1 MKSAHNRLKAVQ
13 QHLTPAQVHAKAV
26 DPIAS
31 MNEER
36 AKAAFDIRELT
47 YLLDGGKKVT
57 ELKERMML
65 ELERDPLFKMHD
77 IHDISKDELRERT
90 MQKFSSLLHHLQ
102 NEPVDQFR
110 KRMEVVSMLDP
121 GFWTRFGVHYGL
133 FIGALQSNA
142 TPGQLGY
149 WFEKGAL
156 SLNGVVGCFAMTEL
170 GHGSNVPGLETTAT
184 FDEASDQFI
193 IHTPT
198 LTATKWWIGGAAH
211 SATHSTV
218 FAQLIVKGKCY
229 GTKCFVVQLRD
240 PKTYNCMPGV
250 NIGDIGKKMGR
261 DGIDNGWIQFTN
273 VRIPRGHMLM
283 KHTKVSRSGA
293 VKEPKLQQLT
303 YGALLQG
310 RVAMV
315 VDSGNVSKKALAIAI
330 RYAAVRRQFSSS
342 DSSIE
347 TKLLDYPIHQ
357 RRLMPLL
364 AQTFAMLFTGSEMTV
379 MYHQMMQRLENA
391 KPGDSDLDEVVE
403 TLKETHSTSAGLKA
417 FCTWNCLETIEQCRQ
432 ACGGHGYSAY
442 TGLAGMYQDF
452 AVQCTWEGDNTILTL
467 QAGRY
472 LISSYREAMKG
483 KKLSPGVGYLN
494 NLDYLLGKRCEV
506 NDLEDILQ
514 PSVIIEGWQVV
525 CANVV
530 KNAAKEFEACLA
542 SGKKPDDA
550 YEECSQSRLY
560 AAKLHTYGYLYNRFV
575 DGVAK
580 VSDDLKIVLDSV
592 SLLYG
597 LYTIEEN
604 AGAFLQYEYFTPK
617 QLEFIRAKT
626 NDLCKVVRDQ
636 AIPLVDSFNL
646 SDFMINS
653 PLGRADGNVYEHYFD
668 QVKRS
673 NPQGE
678 HPYFQ
683 RIIKPLIERSSEEDE
698 DDDEEAGLESE
709 DEDEDGEDE

>member
-1 MKSAHNRLKAVQ
+1 MSSPQQRINAVKQ
-13 QHLTPAQVHAKAV
+13 QLTPEQVHAKLV
-26 DPIAS
+26 DPVES
-31 MNEER
+31 MREER
-36 AKAAFDIRELT
+36 AKASFNIRDLT
-47 YLLDGGKKVT
+47 YLLDGGQKQT

-65 ELERDPLFKMHD
+65 ELERDPLFKMDD
-77 IHDISKDELRERT
+77 IHDISKSELRERT
-90 MQKFSSLLHHLQ
+90 MEKFRSLLHHLQ
-102 NEPVDQFR
+102 NESVDTFR
-110 KRMEVVSMLDP
+110 KRMEVVSMIDP

-133 FIGALQSNA
+133 FVGALQSNA

-156 SLNGVVGCFAMTEL
+156 SLNGMIGCFAMTEL

-211 SATHSTV
+211 SATHAAV
-218 FAQLIVKGKCY
+218 FAQLIVKGKRY
-229 GTKCFVVQLRD
+229 GTKCFVVPLRD
-240 PKTYNCMPGV
+240 PKTYLTLPGI

-261 DGIDNGWIQFTN
+261 DGIDNGYIQFTN
-273 VRIPRGHMLM
+273 VRIPRGYMLQ

-315 VDSGNVSKKALAIAI
+315 VDSGNVSKKALSIAI
-330 RYAAVRRQFSSS
+330 RYAAVRRQFASSKS
-342 DSSIE
+342 GGIE

-364 AQTFAMLFTGSEMTV
+364 AQTFAMLFTGAEMTA
-379 MYHQMMQRLENA
+379 MYNNMMNRLENA
-391 KPGDSDLDEVVE
+391 KSGDKDLEQVLE
-403 TLKETHSTSAGLKA
+403 MLKETHSTSAGLKA
-417 FCTWNCLETIEQCRQ
+417 FCTWNCLNTIEQCRQ

-472 LISSYREAMKG
+472 LISSFNEAMKG
-483 KKLSPGVGYLN
+483 KTLSPGVGYLN
-494 NLDYLLGKRCEV
+494 KLDSLIGKKCTVQRM
-506 NDLEDILQ
+506 EDIVT
-514 PSVIIEGWQVV
+514 PEVIIEGWQVV

-530 KNAAKEFEACLA
+530 KNAAMEFDACRKRGLDI
-542 SGKKPDDA
+542 DDA

-560 AAKLHTYGYLYNRFV
+560 AAKLHSYGYLFNRFA

-580 VSDDLKIVLDSV
+580 VTGDVKRVLMDV
-592 SLLYG
+592 CMLYG
-597 LYTIEEN
+597 LYTVEEN
-604 AGAFLQYEYFTPK
+604 AGAFLQYEYFTPA
-617 QLEFIRAKT
+617 QVEYIRSVT
-626 NDLCKVVRDQ
+626 NQLCKSVRDQ

-646 SDFMINS
+646 TDYMINS
-653 PLGRADGNVYEHYFD
+653 PLGRADGNVYVHYFE
-668 QVKRS
+668 QVQRS

-678 HPYFQ
+678 HPYFN
-683 RIIKPLIERSSEEDE
+683 RLIKPLIERSIDAGEIE
-698 DDDEEAGLESE
+698 DEEAGLEEEE
-709 DEDEDGEDE
+709 DDEE

>member
-1 MKSAHNRLKAVQ
+1 MSSPQQRINAVK
-13 QHLTPAQVHAKAV
+13 QHLTPAQAHAQAV
-26 DPIAS
+26 DPVAS
-31 MNEER
+31 MKEER
-36 AKAAFDIRELT
+36 AKAAFNVRELT
-47 YLLDGGKKVT
+47 YLLDGGEKLT
-57 ELKERMML
+57 QLKERMML
-65 ELERDPLFKMHD
+65 ELERDPLFKMDD

-90 MQKFSSLLHHLQ
+90 MEKFRSLLHHLQ
-102 NEPVDQFR
+102 NESVDVFR
-110 KRMEVVSMLDP
+110 KRMEVVSMVDP

-133 FIGALQSNA
+133 FVGALQSNA

-156 SLNGVVGCFAMTEL
+156 SLSGMVGCFAMTEL

-211 SATHSTV
+211 SATHSAV
-218 FAQLIVKGKCY
+218 FAQLIVKGKNY
-229 GTKCFVVQLRD
+229 GTKCFVVPLRD
-240 PKTYNCMPGV
+240 PKTYNTLPGI

-273 VRIPRGHMLM
+273 VRIPRGYMLM
-283 KHTKVSRSGA
+283 KHAKVSRTGA
-293 VKEPKLQQLT
+293 VQEPKLQQLT

-315 VDSGNVSKKALAIAI
+315 VDSGNVSKKALSIAI
-330 RYAAVRRQFSSS
+330 RYAAVRRQFSNSKS
-342 DSSIE
+342 NVE
-347 TKLLDYPIHQ
+347 TKLIDYPIHQ

-364 AQTFAMLFTGSEMTV
+364 AQTFAMLFTGAEMTE
-379 MYHQMMQRLENA
+379 MYNKMMARLENA
-391 KPGDSDLDEVVE
+391 RPEDQDLDEVLE

-417 FCTWNCLETIEQCRQ
+417 FCTWNCLSTIEQCRQ

-494 NLDYLLGKRCEV
+494 NLDVLIGKRCPAKAPE
-506 NDLEDILQ
+506 EILD
-514 PSVIIEGWQVV
+514 PKIITEAWQVV

-530 KNAAKEFEACLA
+530 KNAALEFEECLNK
-542 SGKKPDDA
+542 GLDIDDA
-550 YEECSQSRLY
+550 YEQCSQSRLY
-560 AAKLHTYGYLYNRFV
+560 AAKLHSYGYLFNRFA
-575 DGVAK
+575 DRVAK
-580 VSDDLKIVLDSV
+580 VKGDVQPVLLDIC
-592 SLLYG
+592 LLYG
-597 LYTIEEN
+597 LYTIEDN
-604 AGAFLQYEYFTPK
+604 AGAFLQYEYFTPA
-617 QLEFIRAKT
+617 QIEFIRSKT
-626 NDLCKVVRDQ
+626 NALCKSVRDQ

-646 SDFMINS
+646 SDYIINS

-678 HPYFQ
+678 HPYFD
-683 RIIKPLIERSSEEDE
+683 RLIKPLIERSVEGTEIE
-698 DDDEEAGLESE
+698 DEEAGLEEE
-709 DEDEDGEDE
+709 DDDEE

>member
-1 MKSAHNRLKAVQ
+1 MSSPQQRINAVK
-13 QHLTPAQVHAKAV
+13 QHLTPAQVHAQAV
-26 DPIAS
+26 DPVAA
-31 MNEER
+31 MKEER
-36 AKAAFDIRELT
+36 AKAAFNVRELT
-47 YLLDGGKKVT
+47 YLLDGGEKLT
-57 ELKERMML
+57 QLKERMML
-65 ELERDPLFKMHD
+65 ELERDPLFKMDD
-77 IHDISKDELRERT
+77 IHDISKEELRERT
-90 MQKFSSLLHHLQ
+90 MEKFRSLLHHLQ
-102 NEPVDQFR
+102 NESVDIFR
-110 KRMEVVSMLDP
+110 KRMEVVSMIDP

-133 FIGALQSNA
+133 FVGALQSNA

-156 SLNGVVGCFAMTEL
+156 SLSGMVGCFAMTEL

-184 FDEASDQFI
+184 FDEASDQFV

-211 SATHSTV
+211 SATHAAV
-218 FAQLIVKGKCY
+218 FAQLIVKGKNY
-229 GTKCFVVQLRD
+229 GTKCFIVPLRD
-240 PKTYNCMPGV
+240 PKTYHTLPGI

-273 VRIPRGHMLM
+273 VRIPRGYMLM
-283 KHTKVSRSGA
+283 KHAKVSRTGA
-293 VKEPKLQQLT
+293 VQEPKLQQLT

-315 VDSGNVSKKALAIAI
+315 VDSGNVSKKALSIAI
-330 RYAAVRRQFSSS
+330 RYAAVRRQFSNSKS
-342 DSSIE
+342 NVE

-364 AQTFAMLFTGSEMTV
+364 AQTFAMLFTGAEMTD
-379 MYHQMMQRLENA
+379 MYNNMMSRLENA
-391 KPGDSDLDEVVE
+391 KPEDKDLDEVLE

-417 FCTWNCLETIEQCRQ
+417 FCTWNCLNTIEQCRQ

-494 NLDYLLGKRCEV
+494 NLDVLIGKRCPAKSPE
-506 NDLEDILQ
+506 EILN
-514 PSVIIEGWQVV
+514 PKIITEAWQVV

-530 KNAAKEFEACLA
+530 KNAALEFEACL
-542 SGKKPDDA
+542 SKGLDIDDA

-560 AAKLHTYGYLYNRFV
+560 AAKLHSYGYLFNRFA
-575 DGVAK
+575 DRVAK
-580 VSDDLKIVLDSV
+580 ISGDIQTVLLDLC
-592 SLLYG
+592 LLYG
-597 LYTIEEN
+597 LYTIEDN
-604 AGAFLQYEYFTPK
+604 AGAFLQYQYFTPE
-617 QLEFIRAKT
+617 QIEFIRSKT
-626 NDLCKVVRDQ
+626 NALCKAVREQ

-646 SDFMINS
+646 SDFIINS
-653 PLGRADGNVYEHYFD
+653 PLGRADGNVYEHYFA
-668 QVKRS
+668 QVKRL

-678 HPYFQ
+678 HPYFN
-683 RIIKPLIERSSEEDE
+683 RLIKPLIDRNVEATEIE
-698 DDDEEAGLESE
+698 DEEAGLEEEEE
-709 DEDEDGEDE
+709 DEE